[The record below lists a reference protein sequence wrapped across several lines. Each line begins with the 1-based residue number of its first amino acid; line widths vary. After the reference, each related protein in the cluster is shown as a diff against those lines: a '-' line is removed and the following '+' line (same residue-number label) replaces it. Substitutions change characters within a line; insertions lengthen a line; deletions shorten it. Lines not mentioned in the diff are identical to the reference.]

1 MTSLF
6 GEASTVVGDHFKPG
20 GGEDTV
26 KDFASKSTNSGAPP
40 PQLGLGHPSKSQPKE
55 KADEFVDA
63 TMDYTLEDRP
73 FFIRI
78 GKQGVVAALEKLDEQ
93 LVQAGRNKVLSTKV
107 PTDWTG
113 KEVVPG
119 RLGLINHG

>member
-6 GEASTVVGDHFKPG
+6 GEASTVVGGDHFTPS
-20 GGEDTV
+20 
-26 KDFASKSTNSGAPP
+26 SKSNGGSPSP
-40 PQLGLGHPSKSQPKE
+40 LLPVKHHQNPQHHQQQKPQPKSTE
-55 KADEFVDA
+55 EEFIAA

-78 GKQGVVAALEKLDEQ
+78 GKEGVIAALEKLDEQ
-93 LVQAGRNKVLSTKV
+93 LVKAGRSKVLSTKI